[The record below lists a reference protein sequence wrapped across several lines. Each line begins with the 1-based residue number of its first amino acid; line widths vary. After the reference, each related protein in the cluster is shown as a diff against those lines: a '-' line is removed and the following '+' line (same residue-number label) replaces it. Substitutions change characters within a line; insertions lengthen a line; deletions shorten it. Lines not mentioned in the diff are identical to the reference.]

1 MVEESMPAVVESHSA
16 QLPPGRRRQLTR
28 ADCSALQA
36 AGLLEWE
43 RFELIDGELIRKM
56 PKSRLHAN
64 VLRLLCAWFRRVFGE
79 DHVDQE
85 VSIDLNPALSAT
97 NAPEPDAIVLR
108 RAAGEFRTENPSPP
122 DLLLVAE
129 VSATTQDYGLGAKAA
144 LYASAGIAEYWVL
157 DLRDMRIVVHRYP
170 AGDRYNS
177 IIAYATD
184 EAVSPLA
191 APASSIRLHDLVQ

>member
-1 MVEESMPAVVESHSA
+1 MPAAVEIHSS
-16 QLPPGRRRQLTR
+16 QLPPGLRRRLTR
-28 ADCSALQA
+28 ADCSALQS
-36 AGLLEWE
+36 AGLLDWE

-85 VSIDLNPALSAT
+85 VSIYLNQALNAN

-108 RAAGEFRTENPSPP
+108 RPAGEFRTEDPGPP

-129 VSATTQDYGLGAKAA
+129 VSATTQDYDLGAKAA
-144 LYASAGIAEYWVL
+144 LYASACIAEYWVL
-157 DLRDMRIVVHRYP
+157 DLQGMRIVVHRDP
-170 AGDRYNS
+170 VGDRYSS
-177 IIAYATD
+177 IIAYAPD

-191 APASSIRLHDLVQ
+191 AQTSAIRLQDLVQ